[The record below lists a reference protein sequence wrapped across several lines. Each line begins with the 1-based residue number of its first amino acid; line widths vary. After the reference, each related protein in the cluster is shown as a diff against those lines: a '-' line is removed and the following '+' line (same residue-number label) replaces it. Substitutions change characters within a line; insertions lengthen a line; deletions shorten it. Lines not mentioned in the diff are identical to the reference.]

1 MRSTTAIA
9 MVVTIGA
16 TRVRIMATEV
26 AILVVTEEAGAVDR
40 LDDLMVFACV
50 QGSER
55 ALLAT

>member
-1 MRSTTAIA
+1 